1 MDSDKPSPSPRK
13 LRFAPKAPSQRKTR
27 KATTTTKE
35 ISDGN
40 DDTEAKLLLQR
51 FDERGKSRQQR
62 FKAENKAQMQPTFI
76 HGGVKSSIT
85 TRGSDVLQDEGLK
98 HSQKSDLMDLDDSTK
113 HPVSSLPAVG
123 PSVTK
128 KSSGDDQVLKTKE
141 YKEPW
146 NYTTTYYPTTLP
158 WRRPYSGDPVILDE
172 AEFGEAATKSNY
184 DENSISPAS
193 ELGFLKPE
201 ETGQG
206 WLLFFQL
213 PPSLPGVKRSATA
226 KGKEIEDSL
235 GPSGGQK
242 GPMTTNM
249 GAKGS
254 STAGSSQQ
262 SCSLEDLPAGLMG
275 KLLVYKSGAV
285 KLKLGETLYDVSA
298 GSDCSFAQDVVA
310 FNPKEKECCSIG
322 NLDKRAIV
330 SLDAEYLL
338 NSVIDLG

>member
-1 MDSDKPSPSPRK
+1 MDSNKPSSSPRK
-13 LRFAPKAPSQRKTR
+13 HRFAPKAPSQRRTR
-27 KATTTTKE
+27 KSTTTKE

-51 FDERGKSRQQR
+51 FDERGKSRQR
-62 FKAENKAQMQPTFI
+62 SKAENKAQMQPTFI
-76 HGGVKSSIT
+76 HGGAKRSII

-141 YKEPW
+141 YEEPW
-146 NYTTTYYPTTLP
+146 NYTTTCYPTTLP

-172 AEFGEAATKSNY
+172 AEFGEAAMKSNY
-184 DENSISPAS
+184 DEDSISSAS
-193 ELGFLKPE
+193 ELGFLNPE
-201 ETGQG
+201 ETGQER
-206 WLLFFQL
+206 LLFFQL
-213 PPSLPGVKRSATA
+213 PPSLPVVKRSATA

-235 GPSGGQK
+235 GGGQK

-254 STAGSSQQ
+254 STAGISQQ
-262 SCSLEDLPAGLMG
+262 SCSLEELPAGLMG

-285 KLKLGETLYDVSA
+285 KLKLGETLYDVSP

-338 NSVIDLG
+338 NSVIDLS